1 MVSYYQRHILFV
13 EVCSALCWLFFLN
26 SVHLVPFLT
35 RSVRRSKV
43 LAGLA
48 QDTVALG
55 GSGLARSHSLP
66 FGLIVAAE
74 AGGVWTWAHTPR
86 SACSGGPYF
95 GGRMLSQGRGRFS
108 RA

>member
-1 MVSYYQRHILFV
+1 MP
-13 EVCSALCWLFFLN
+13 SAGCFFLN

-35 RSVRRSKV
+35 RSCCRSKV

-55 GSGLARSHSLP
+55 GSGLARSHSLR

-86 SACSGGPYF
+86 SAFSGGPYL
-95 GGRMLSQGRGRFS
+95 GGRMLNQGRGRFS